1 MSKRSR
7 GRQALATAIFCLI
20 FSWNE
25 YAFNL
30 SLTSSDA
37 QTMPP
42 YIPFIIGEGRQN

>member
-1 MSKRSR
+1 
-7 GRQALATAIFCLI
+7 LATAIFCLI